1 MGMGAGR
8 PTGWLWPGVGTVLV
22 LAGGIGWRPAPTHG
36 APPDGGLTDG
46 ILTDEE
52 MVGAPLAVPEREPVS
67 AGLPG
72 GDIPEA
78 ARSKAQTP
86 GPRISNEKN
95 SGQSTSGQKA
105 SDQKSS
111 DERRQGLTDAER
123 EARRFRRADRDK
135 DGTVSQEEFLASR
148 RKSFNRLDTNR
159 DGNLSFEE
167 YAASTTARFVA
178 ADRNAD
184 RKLNR
189 SEFAETATTRPA
201 KPRPASSSAAR
212 NAARSPNQESASL
225 EGDGPAS

>member
-8 PTGWLWPGVGTVLV
+8 PTGWLWPGVGAVLV
-22 LAGGIGWRPAPTHG
+22 LAGGIGWWTAPTDG
-36 APPDGGLTDG
+36 APADGV
-46 ILTDEE
+46 LTDEE
-52 MVGAPLAVPEREPVS
+52 MIGAPLAVPERQPVS

-78 ARSKAQTP
+78 ARSKARTS
-86 GPRISNEKN
+86 GPRISYEKV
-95 SGQSTSGQKA
+95 SGQKA

-111 DERRQGLTDAER
+111 DERRQVLTDAER

-148 RKSFNRLDTNR
+148 RKSFNRLDKNR
-159 DGNLSFEE
+159 DGHLSFEE

-201 KPRPASSSAAR
+201 SSSAAR
-212 NAARSPNQESASL
+212 NAARGQNLESASL
-225 EGDGPAS
+225 EGEVSDSEGQS

>member
-8 PTGWLWPGVGTVLV
+8 PTGWLWPGVGAVLV
-22 LAGGIGWRPAPTHG
+22 LAGGIGWWTAPTDG
-36 APPDGGLTDG
+36 APADGGLTDG

-86 GPRISNEKN
+86 GPRISNQKV
-95 SGQSTSGQKA
+95 SGQTA

-111 DERRQGLTDAER
+111 GQKKSDQRQGLTDAER

-201 KPRPASSSAAR
+201 RSRPASSSAAK
-212 NAARSPNQESASL
+212 NAARVQNLESASL
-225 EGDGPAS
+225 DGDGPAS